1 MICLGNSF
9 GKGDTAQRND
19 EDNGIIMVD
28 ALDGLVYS
36 FYGNFHRSNDCF
48 NNYTEICWEPTHFI
62 IRRFLDCVDLSSNL
76 LHVSYNFLL
85 HDK

>member
-19 EDNGIIMVD
+19 ENNGIIMVD

-36 FYGNFHRSNDCF
+36 FNGYFCSSNDYF
-48 NNYTEICWEPTHFI
+48 NNYSEICWEPIHFI
-62 IRRFLDCVDLSSNL
+62 IL
-76 LHVSYNFLL
+76 
-85 HDK
+85 